1 MKFFTKYI
9 DNSED
14 VTRYQELIEE
24 QTKEITQLRKE
35 LDEEK
40 IRCEAKHKTLRKLER
55 IIRKGTTQASRED
68 IRKLTLEEI
77 EGLIKDATQDLS
89 AYKNVSSHYTPYRH
103 RISMGYP
110 RTISKEREEIVM
122 ETVIGEMEEYIENLT
137 REKYRKILD
146 AEEMGGN
153 EQ

>member
-1 MKFFTKYI
+1 MFFKSEVEKY
-9 DNSED
+9 
-14 VTRYQELIEE
+14 
-24 QTKEITQLRKE
+24 RKE
-35 LDEEK
+35 AKDYKELWEK
-40 IRCEAKHKTLRKLER
+40 EQEKTARLQSIVDGAKAVAAAKDKTLLKLER

-77 EGLIKDATQDLS
+77 ERLIKEATQDLL
-89 AYKNVSSHYTPYRH
+89 AYKTVASSYTPYRH
-103 RISMGYP
+103 RTSYRAP
-110 RTISKEREEIVM
+110 QTKDREEIVM
-122 ETVIGEMEEYIENLT
+122 ETVIGELEEHIENLT